1 MKVEHLQKLKEK
13 EKKKK
18 GETLVLFAIC
28 KEIKKCVNQS
38 GQLFF
43 VC

>member
-1 MKVEHLQKLKEK
+1 
-13 EKKKK
+13 
-18 GETLVLFAIC
+18 LVLFAIC

-43 VC
+43 VCWERMHTLNQPPNGRGT